1 MKYKSVHLN
10 GDCKRLDLED
20 DGFVWYEGYASVFD
34 VEDAYGDI
42 VRQGAFKTS
51 LEKRSPIILYQ
62 HDSQQPVGKI
72 SVARE
77 DSYGLWVRFG
87 ILHSLPMGDVS
98 VKLLDNK
105 IINGLSIGYNI
116 VRAVEMPNGGREL
129 QELDLYEIS
138 LVAFPANELSR
149 VRVGDIEDGVNH
161 AEDLSEWLSALKSF
175 NNFSKNKEFSHD

>member
-1 MKYKSVHLN
+1 MEYKSVNLN
-10 GDCKRLDLED
+10 GEYKRLDLED
-20 DGFVWYEGYASVFD
+20 GGFVWYEGYASVFD

-62 HDSQQPVGKI
+62 HNSQQPVGKI
-72 SVARE
+72 GIARE
-77 DSYGLWVRFG
+77 DSYGLWIRFG
-87 ILHSLPMGDVS
+87 ILASLPMGDVAI
-98 VKLLDNK
+98 KLLDNK

-138 LVAFPANELSR
+138 LVTFPANELSR
-149 VRVGDIEDGVNH
+149 VRVGDIEDEDGVNDG
-161 AEDLSEWLSALKSF
+161 EDLSEWLSALRSF
-175 NNFSKNKEFSHD
+175 NNFSKNKE